1 MVVSTWAHAQTSAC
15 SFEPQ
20 TASSARRVVDFDLDT
35 ARFQFTSRSEDAAN
49 TLRGS
54 FDLDTARFQLQAEQ
68 SGAATPVRLT
78 LEYASVVE
86 FRDMDGDGRLGLGD
100 DIVRELVLSAAAGAT
115 LHSVP
120 RMQSGSYESVARYP
134 LNGTGLLPG
143 VAEIRFIVLSEPAS
157 IGGETRSPSRVFVEA
172 AVDSFPFQRNDT
184 RLAVKVRQTGG
195 TNLSAGSDEI
205 VSEGVGGRIS
215 YRWSRCVGREGA
227 TLPVGPV
234 VVEYPSGAA
243 PRTATVFALPDG
255 ERIEHMTSVGLAP
268 SPTGPEGVEVT
279 DFLPGGHWLVFGAT
293 AVVASA
299 TILVSAWRRV
309 RGG

>member
-1 MVVSTWAHAQTSAC
+1 M
-15 SFEPQ
+15 
-20 TASSARRVVDFDLDT
+20 
-35 ARFQFTSRSEDAAN
+35 
-49 TLRGS
+49 
-54 FDLDTARFQLQAEQ
+54 
-68 SGAATPVRLT
+68 RLT

-86 FRDMDGDGRLGLGD
+86 FRDMDGDGRLGIGD
-100 DIVRELVLSAAAGAT
+100 DVVRELVLSTAPGAT
-115 LHSVP
+115 LQSVP

-143 VAEIRFIVLSEPAS
+143 VAEIRFIVLSEPAT
-157 IGGETRSPSRVFVEA
+157 IEGETRSPSRVFIEA

-195 TNLSAGSDEI
+195 TNLSAASDEI
-205 VSEGVGGRIS
+205 VSESAGGRLS
-215 YRWSRCVGREGA
+215 YRWSRCVGRDGA

-255 ERIEHMTSVGLAP
+255 ERIEHITSVGLAP
-268 SPTGPEGVEVT
+268 APTRPQGFEVA
-279 DFLPGGHWLVFGAT
+279 DFLPSGNWLVFGAT
-293 AVVASA
+293 ALAASG